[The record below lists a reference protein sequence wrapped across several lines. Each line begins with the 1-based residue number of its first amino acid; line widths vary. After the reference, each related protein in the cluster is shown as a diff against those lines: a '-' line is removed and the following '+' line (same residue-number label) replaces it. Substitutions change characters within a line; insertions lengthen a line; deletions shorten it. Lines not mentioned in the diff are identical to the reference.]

1 MIQDVLPWVSF
12 GGGWGSRLNAANL
25 SNAAGG
31 GSIQFSF
38 TLLPAVPATGG
49 VQNHMPAFFK
59 DSISGQSQVA
69 ESATY
74 PLSAGGSVS
83 VDFLAPAAGCDSHG
97 QNCGS
102 SPDPNT
108 SAYGSLLVQY
118 VADNPAALRGI
129 AKAQLTLL
137 ANVTSPD
144 SAWQT
149 TEREVPAANMWTAP
163 VSVSANPAANPQ
175 TTQQASA
182 ALANPGP
189 SAITVRGTLYDK
201 NGLSVTFRDFQ
212 VPSLGAVALLF
223 SQDPSQPF
231 GGFGQAMF
239 PQGQDF
245 NGLVAF
251 QVISPGGAVAAMVL
265 QYVGNAV
272 SSVEVNSQG
281 LSTG

>member
-1 MIQDVLPWVSF
+1 MP
-12 GGGWGSRLNAANL
+12 AANL
-25 SNAAGG
+25 
-31 GSIQFSF
+31 
-38 TLLPAVPATGG
+38 
-49 VQNHMPAFFK
+49 
-59 DSISGQSQVA
+59 
-69 ESATY
+69 
-74 PLSAGGSVS
+74 
-83 VDFLAPAAGCDSHG
+83 
-97 QNCGS
+97 
-102 SPDPNT
+102 
-108 SAYGSLLVQY
+108 
-118 VADNPAALRGI
+118 
-129 AKAQLTLL
+129 
-137 ANVTSPD
+137 
-144 SAWQT
+144 
-149 TEREVPAANMWTAP
+149 WTPP
-163 VSVSANPAANPQ
+163 VSVSANPAANPR

-251 QVISPGGAVAAMVL
+251 QVISPSGGAVAAMVL

-272 SSVEVNSQG
+272 SSVEV
-281 LSTG
+281 